1 MKNIINRLSPI
12 FLSYNLIGDYVI
24 NKIIWTIAISMIL
37 VSSIYYSILLKFPQL
52 KFKKM
57 YKSLKEKD
65 PEGISSKDTLIMSL
79 ASKIGVGALAGVA
92 FAINFGG
99 IGTIFWMWVS
109 SFFVS
114 VICYLENFLAIKYK
128 EKDNDYYKGGPA
140 YYIKKG
146 LKNNKLATIYSLV
159 ALFTYLIGFSTIQNN
174 TITTL
179 ISSSYNINKIVI
191 SLIVA
196 LISFFLICKGL
207 KTISNVCNKIVPIMS
222 LLYILLGVFVIFINI
237 EKIPTIVL
245 LIVKEGLNMKSATYG
260 ILTSLLIGVQKG
272 IFSSEAGVG
281 TSAIISGAT
290 SNNNPEKQGYIGII
304 ETYFISLV
312 ITTITAFM
320 IILSNNYNLQLSN
333 INGIEITLKSF
344 VYFFKDFGNIFLT
357 IIMLLFSFSTII
369 TVYYYG
375 ESNYK
380 FLTKNVNKTIVLKI
394 LTSLIIFIGG
404 ITKAR
409 IIWNLTDILLGVLSI
424 INIYSII
431 KLNKEIKKKV
441 QYGNNK
447 RMG

>member
-1 MKNIINRLSPI
+1 
-12 FLSYNLIGDYVI
+12 
-24 NKIIWTIAISMIL
+24 
-37 VSSIYYSILLKFPQL
+37 
-52 KFKKM
+52 
-57 YKSLKEKD
+57 
-65 PEGISSKDTLIMSL
+65 
-79 ASKIGVGALAGVA
+79 
-92 FAINFGG
+92 
-99 IGTIFWMWVS
+99 
-109 SFFVS
+109 
-114 VICYLENFLAIKYK
+114 
-128 EKDNDYYKGGPA
+128 
-140 YYIKKG
+140 
-146 LKNNKLATIYSLV
+146 
-159 ALFTYLIGFSTIQNN
+159 
-174 TITTL
+174 
-179 ISSSYNINKIVI
+179 
-191 SLIVA
+191 
-196 LISFFLICKGL
+196 
-207 KTISNVCNKIVPIMS
+207 
-222 LLYILLGVFVIFINI
+222 
-237 EKIPTIVL
+237 
-245 LIVKEGLNMKSATYG
+245 MKSATYG

-380 FLTKNVNKTIVLKI
+380 FLTKNVNKNIVLKI